1 MNFVANQD
9 LRECIKESNVKMWA
23 VARRL
28 GIADSTLCRRLRFEL
43 PRAEKQK
50 IVAVVNELREE
61 AQHAEID

>member
-1 MNFVANQD
+1 MDFVANQD
-9 LRECIKESNVKMWA
+9 VREHIKESGVKMWA

-50 IVAVVNELREE
+50 IMTVVNELREE
-61 AQHAEID
+61 RQHAETD

>member
-9 LRECIKESNVKMWA
+9 IREHIRESNVKMWA

-43 PRAEKQK
+43 PRTEKQK
-50 IVAVVNELREE
+50 IMTVVNELREE
-61 AQHAEID
+61 AQYAETD